1 MAFVNLSV
9 RNINTLM
16 DFNVSVRL
24 GTTGLMEYAENAQVT
39 KYTFRNLKHVEK
51 DAQIMKFTEDSIV
64 NVEMAFIELME
75 NVFRDASSIKF
86 IMENSV
92 FVLRDIMLS
101 MEYAESVLLINNITL
116 SQTDVNV

>member
-1 MAFVNLSV
+1 M
-9 RNINTLM
+9 
-16 DFNVSVRL
+16 SVRL